1 LQRYKATGKV
11 FASYE
16 AGCLGFAPYH
26 FLKKHGI
33 ACEIIPPNKVFRPG
47 NETKLKTD
55 RRDAILIARTLK
67 RGETNSIYVPNRN
80 DEATRDLIRCRGDLV
95 DDLTRAKQRM
105 QKFLLRH
112 GFKYETN
119 NYWTAKHIKWM
130 KELKFEM
137 PLETETFQQYM
148 SYIEEL
154 IDRIKRMEQNI
165 EAVAKQP
172 EYAASVQKLRA
183 FRGIDYLTAL
193 ALVCEIGD
201 FRRFPSAGAFMSY
214 LGLIPSEFSSGK
226 KRRQGGITKTGNT
239 HLRKLLTESA
249 WHYPRVVKVSKRLA
263 ERRIGTNELVIV
275 RADKAMHKLHANYEK
290 MIHQR
295 KNHCV
300 AITAIARELA
310 GYIWGVMTMD
320 A

>member
-1 LQRYKATGKV
+1 MKEYYIGLDVHKDTAYVAVLNDKKVRPSSEVDSDLVETLEVPMYSPKMVKALQRYKATGKV

-130 KELKFEM
+130 KETLCCNN
-137 PLETETFQQYM
+137 
-148 SYIEEL
+148 
-154 IDRIKRMEQNI
+154 R
-165 EAVAKQP
+165 
-172 EYAASVQKLRA
+172 
-183 FRGIDYLTAL
+183 
-193 ALVCEIGD
+193 
-201 FRRFPSAGAFMSY
+201 
-214 LGLIPSEFSSGK
+214 
-226 KRRQGGITKTGNT
+226 
-239 HLRKLLTESA
+239 
-249 WHYPRVVKVSKRLA
+249 
-263 ERRIGTNELVIV
+263 
-275 RADKAMHKLHANYEK
+275 
-290 MIHQR
+290 
-295 KNHCV
+295 HC
-300 AITAIARELA
+300 A
-310 GYIWGVMTMD
+310 
-320 A
+320 